1 MREKGT
7 LILFVLFLCFL
18 IPFSMKGAVIT
29 RDYIISE
36 ASAYANHRWVVNE
49 TNPKYPIYSVS
60 GREIT
65 GEAYSYGNKDNR
77 PTFQSHID
85 AGYIPRNWKENYDSG
100 HTTGYTGIDCSGL
113 VTRCWGFS
121 EYYVNNTCAAGL
133 YHYTIPV
140 VGEMRKGDLWWSSA
154 HVFLQSEIEGK
165 VYEANPCNDENHSG
179 GNRVQRR
186 NNPYPSYQQ
195 RTIFPQ
201 FTNPQPPPY
210 SGHVGKEFDVEI
222 DVEGSGEIRN
232 PVVTVNGQE
241 FEAEYNEGHITA
253 HVEFE
258 GLPGKGW
265 GVWMAYH
272 IVVQCDNYV
281 SAVDNYYRDSYD
293 WIVYPDTAPP
303 VVVYTYPHSG
313 EDGVMVDLCE
323 MTIVFS
329 DSMDTSSTN
338 SSISIEDYSGKN
350 IDIKSFEWSEGNT
363 MVGVKIDTLDYLT
376 EYRVTITDDAMSV
389 DSVRLDGDEDGEPGG
404 DYEFTF
410 MTEKPR
416 ITMYLTTPSKEVED
430 KFLDTLKI
438 SGRWLKKSLYNLK
451 VLIQPENVPD
461 WDLAFPVKYNHLRD
475 TLILNIPKD
484 SVVDTLFKVRHLSD
498 EEGGINGVIN
508 ALFKR
513 RSFMGI
519 TEEKIVSTEGY
530 FYYNKPDDRNDNHP
544 DENQSPG
551 GVHYLTKWLHMGE
564 DSLLPEIGI
573 LLSGW
578 GGWLRSHSREIR
590 DTCSSCYT
598 TIKGVKSLEHGVIR
612 FN

>member
-140 VGEMRKGDLWWSSA
+140 VGEMRKGDLWWSFR
-154 HVFLQSEIEGK
+154 HVFLQSETDGW
-165 VYEANPCNDENHSG
+165 VYEANPTSDPEEG
-179 GNRVQRR
+179 QRVQYKR
-186 NNPYPSYQQ
+186 NTHSDYEK

-222 DVEGSGEIRN
+222 DVEGSGEICN
-232 PVVTVNGQE
+232 PVVTVNNIE
-241 FEAEYNEGHITA
+241 FPAEYEGGKIRAHI
-253 HVEFE
+253 EFDE
-258 GLPGKGW
+258 TPGGWTQWKG
-265 GVWMAYH
+265 YY

-303 VVVYTYPHSG
+303 VVVSTDPSNNENNVPIDKG
-313 EDGVMVDLCE
+313 KV
-323 MTIVFS
+323 IIKFS
-329 DSMDTSSTN
+329 KPMDENSTEGA
-338 SSISIEDYSGKN
+338 ISIVDEYNMGIGIDSFAWEDSNK
-350 IDIKSFEWSEGNT
+350 T
-363 MVGVKIDTLDYLT
+363 MKIFIDTLDYLT

-389 DSVRLDGDEDGEPGG
+389 DSVRLDD
-404 DYEFTF
+404 
-410 MTEKPR
+410 
-416 ITMYLTTPSKEVED
+416 
-430 KFLDTLKI
+430 
-438 SGRWLKKSLYNLK
+438 KSL
-451 VLIQPENVPD
+451 
-461 WDLAFPVKYNHLRD
+461 
-475 TLILNIPKD
+475 PK
-484 SVVDTLFKVRHLSD
+484 
-498 EEGGINGVIN
+498 N
-508 ALFKR
+508 
-513 RSFMGI
+513 
-519 TEEKIVSTEGY
+519 
-530 FYYNKPDDRNDNHP
+530 
-544 DENQSPG
+544 
-551 GVHYLTKWLHMGE
+551 
-564 DSLLPEIGI
+564 
-573 LLSGW
+573 
-578 GGWLRSHSREIR
+578 
-590 DTCSSCYT
+590 
-598 TIKGVKSLEHGVIR
+598 
-612 FN
+612 FNMYRIS